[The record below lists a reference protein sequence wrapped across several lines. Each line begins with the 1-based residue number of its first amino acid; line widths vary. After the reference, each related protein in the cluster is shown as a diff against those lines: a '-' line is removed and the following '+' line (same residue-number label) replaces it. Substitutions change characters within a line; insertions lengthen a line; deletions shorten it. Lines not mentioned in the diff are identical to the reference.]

1 MIYYFLGYDGQD
13 IEGKAYDEL
22 IDVCFKYS
30 EYFSLIYQ
38 YGLPSY
44 GFWEHYR
51 IFSQTTCKWPGSG
64 GPEVLYEVYRCT
76 PETKKI
82 LKSFVDSLFCWV
94 NFPYNPDPRY
104 HNPEDLT
111 FYRGD
116 QSIFMCSTTHESEC
130 VIMNREGED
139 VSHIVT
145 QPLWK
150 MLDYNQDTYISPPP
164 NFLG

>member
-1 MIYYFLGYDGQD
+1 MIYYFLGWDGQD
-13 IEGKAYDEL
+13 IEGAAYDEL

-44 GFWEHYR
+44 GFWEKYR
-51 IFSQTTCKWPGSG
+51 IFSQITREWPGMG

-76 PETKKI
+76 EETREI
-82 LKSFVDSLFCWV
+82 LKNFSDSLFSWV

-104 HNPEDLT
+104 HKAEDLT

-116 QSIFMCSTTHESEC
+116 QSVFMCATTHESEC

-139 VSHIVT
+139 VSQIVS

-150 MLDYNQDTYISPPP
+150 IVDCDPNTYISPPP